1 MRKNW
6 LWALVLLTPLVALAA
21 KKDEPIQVFP
31 LADVRLL
38 DGPFKQAEQKNLE
51 YLLALN
57 PDRLL
62 APYWRE
68 AGLQVKTPAY
78 GNWESTGLDGHIGGH
93 YVSALSLMYAATGNE
108 EVLKRL
114 NYMIA
119 EWKKVQEKNGKGYIG
134 GIPDGDEA
142 WQALAKGVIEVDNF
156 SLNGK
161 WVPWYNIHKVYAGL
175 RDAHLYAGHP
185 DALPMLVKLS
195 DWALAIT
202 SGLSDEQMET
212 MLRGEYGGMNE
223 IFVDVAELTGDR
235 KYLTL
240 AKRFSHHLLLEPL
253 LEKRDL
259 LTGMHANTQI
269 PKVIG
274 YKRVADATGNKEWDE
289 ASRFFWETLVENRS
303 VSIGGNSV
311 REHFHA
317 LDNFESMITDIE
329 GPETCNTYNMLKLS
343 NLFYQSTGELKFI
356 DFYERGM
363 YNHILS
369 SQHPQTGGLVYFTP
383 MRPNHYRVY
392 SQVHE
397 GMWCCVGSGLE
408 NHGKYAELIYAHRH
422 DQLFVNLYVPSR
434 LEWRGKNISVTQ
446 RTAFPDESSSLIR
459 IDSKGRFGLNL
470 RYPSWVAPGALKV
483 SVNGKAIKIKAS
495 PGDYVTIQRRWKE
508 GDEVRVDLPMTTRL
522 ESLPDKSHFY
532 SVVHGP
538 IVLAAKT
545 SPIGNEKLKLFA
557 DDSRMGHIAS
567 GALCPIDQ
575 APVFVTEDEKFVE
588 KIRPVAGKPL
598 TFSVPV
604 MEDGQQKNLELIPF
618 FRLHDSRYMI
628 YWPLSSRQ
636 QLQDVQ
642 AKTAREEAARLAL
655 EKRTVDQINP
665 GQQQPESDHFLKF
678 ENSEMG
684 IHQGRH
690 WRHASGWFSY
700 LMNDPQ
706 QQAVALQLTFFA
718 GDAGRSFELLVNGK
732 KIADITLQPQSE
744 DSFYTLDYEIP
755 GDVLKLQKNGKHEVK
770 FVAKPGSLAGGLY
783 YVRLL
788 NSLE

>member
-1 MRKNW
+1 MNKTW
-6 LWALVLLTPLVALAA
+6 CYILLLLAPLTVFADKKAA
-21 KKDEPIQVFP
+21 PIELFP

-38 DGPFKQAEQKNLE
+38 DSPFKKAEQKNLQ
-51 YLLALN
+51 YLLSLN

-68 AGLQVKTPAY
+68 AGLPVKSPSY
-78 GNWESTGLDGHIGGH
+78 GNWESSGLDGHIGGH
-93 YVSALSLMYAATGNE
+93 YVSALALMYAATGNE
-108 EVLKRL
+108 EVSYRL
-114 NYMIA
+114 NYMLA
-119 EWKKVQEKNGKGYIG
+119 EWKKVQEKNGNGYIG

-142 WQALAKGVIEVDNF
+142 WQALAKGVIDVDNF

-161 WVPWYNIHKVYAGL
+161 WVPWYNIHKVYSGL
-175 RDAHLYAGHP
+175 RDAHIYANHP

-195 DWALAIT
+195 DWALTTTGNLTDA
-202 SGLSDEQMET
+202 QMEA

-223 IFVDVAELTGDR
+223 IFVDVAELTGDD
-235 KYLTL
+235 KYITL
-240 AKRFSHHLLLEPL
+240 ARRFSHHLLLDPL

-274 YKRVADATGNKEWDE
+274 YKRIADVTGDKKWDE

-311 REHFHA
+311 REHFHE
-317 LDNFESMITDIE
+317 LNNFETMISDIE

-392 SQVHE
+392 SQVHD

-408 NHGKYAELIYAHRH
+408 NHGKYAELIYAHRK
-422 DQLFVNLYVPSR
+422 DQLFVNLYIPST
-434 LEWRGKNISVTQ
+434 LQWKEKNIAITQ
-446 RTAFPDESSSLIR
+446 QTAFPDEGNSVIR
-459 IDSKGRFGLNL
+459 IDSNGRFALNL
-470 RYPSWVAPGALKV
+470 RYPSWVAPGAMTV
-483 SVNGKAIKIKAS
+483 RVNGKPMKIKSA
-495 PGDYVTIQRRWKE
+495 PGEYVTIKRRWKA
-508 GDEVRVDLPMTTRL
+508 GDEVRVELPMTTRL

-545 SPIGNEKLKLFA
+545 SPIANETLKQFG

-575 APVFVTEDEKFVE
+575 APVFVTEDDEFVS
-588 KIRPVAGKPL
+588 KIQPVSGKSL
-598 TFSVPV
+598 TFSAPV
-604 MEDGQQKNLELIPF
+604 VENGKAKTVELIPF

-628 YWPLSSRQ
+628 YWPMSSRQ
-636 QLQDVQ
+636 QLQDMQ
-642 AKTAREEAARLAL
+642 QKTALEDAARLAL
-655 EKRTVDQINP
+655 AKRTIDQINP

-678 ENSEMG
+678 GNSEMG

-690 WRHASGWFSY
+690 WRHASDWFSY

-706 QQAVALQLTFFA
+706 QKAVALQLTFFA
-718 GDAGRSFELLVNGK
+718 GDAGRSFEVLVNGK
-732 KIADITLQPQSE
+732 KIADIILQPQSN
-744 DSFYTLDYEIP
+744 DSFYTMDYEIP
-755 GDVLKLQKNGKHEVK
+755 AAVLALHKDGKHEVK
-770 FVAKPGSLAGGLY
+770 FVAKPGSIAGGLY